1 MQLMKREKTILIG
14 GAGFLVVL
22 IALQC
27 VVRPARERLA
37 TLRRVVTDRR
47 EVLTQIGMKS
57 REYKDLEAQIA
68 QLRAKVVQQ
77 QESRRILS
85 TIERVRQE
93 CGLSQDVLSLKPTTI
108 AVGDKYQQT
117 MVDVRLESVTFPQI
131 VAFLSKLESM
141 VLAGRMKSLE
151 IRSDER
157 SPGSL
162 RVTVQLAVVTH
173 AAVM

>member
-157 SPGSL
+157 SPGLL

>member
-1 MQLMKREKTILIG
+1 MQLMKREKTILVG

-22 IALQC
+22 IVLQF
-27 VVRPARERLA
+27 VVRPVGERLA

-47 EVLTQIGMKS
+47 EVLTQIQMKS
-57 REYKDLEAQIA
+57 KEYKDLDIQIA
-68 QLRAKVVQQ
+68 RLRAKVVPQ

-93 CGLSQDVLSLKPTTI
+93 CELSQDVLSLKPTTI

-117 MVDVRLESVTFPQI
+117 MVDVRLEGVTLAQI
-131 VAFLSKLESM
+131 VAFLSKLDSL
-141 VLAGRMKSLE
+141 VLAGRIKSLE

-157 SPGSL
+157 SPGLL
-162 RVTVQLAVVTH
+162 RATVQLAVVTH

>member
-1 MQLMKREKTILIG
+1 MQLMKREKTILVG
-14 GAGFLVVL
+14 GAGFLGVL
-22 IALQC
+22 IALQ
-27 VVRPARERLA
+27 VLVRPARERLA
-37 TLRRVVTDRR
+37 TLRRVVADRR

-68 QLRAKVVQQ
+68 QLRAKVVPQ

-93 CGLSQDVLSLKPTTI
+93 CGLPQDVLSLKPTTI

-117 MVDVRLESVTFPQI
+117 MVDVRLEGVTLAQI
-131 VAFLSKLESM
+131 VAFLSHLDSV
-141 VLAGRMKSLE
+141 VLAGRMTSLE
-151 IRSDER
+151 IRRDEH
-157 SPGSL
+157 SPGAL